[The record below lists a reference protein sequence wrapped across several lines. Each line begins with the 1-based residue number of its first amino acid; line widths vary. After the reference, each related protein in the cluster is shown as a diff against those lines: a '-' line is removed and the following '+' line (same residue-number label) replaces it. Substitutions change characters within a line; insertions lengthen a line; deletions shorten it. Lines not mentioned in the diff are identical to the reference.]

1 VVVAVVAKGPAV
13 PIAVKVAEFKAVV
26 VVNSPFPLS
35 SNVASVTDMIPA
47 VRVFAVK
54 ELLKVVAPI
63 GAVLPCSVT
72 ARRSVPG
79 PPAWMTIVFESN
91 VVWVNG
97 GVPDPEAVTVHVPS
111 AKPAAAADP
120 LPVAI
125 VVGVQPTPKQS
136 PMLIRF
142 ADAPEGHRSGLA
154 SIVAAISKFLFIVL
168 TPPNDLTCQGPCTPH
183 ARKNSILESV
193 V

>member
-1 VVVAVVAKGPAV
+1 MVVAVAASGPAP
-13 PIAVKVAEFKAVV
+13 PIAVKVAELKAVV

-54 ELLKVVAPI
+54 ELLKAVDPI

-79 PPAWMTIVFESN
+79 PPDWMTIVFESN
-91 VVWVNG
+91 VVWVKG

-111 AKPAAAADP
+111 GEPAMAADP
-120 LPVAI
+120 LPVAM
-125 VVGVQPTPKQS
+125 VVGVQPKPKQS
-136 PMLIRF
+136 PMLIKF
-142 ADAPEGHRSGLA
+142 ADAPEGHKTGLA
-154 SIVAAISKFLFIVL
+154 NIVAAIRKFLFIVL
-168 TPPNDLTCQGPCTPH
+168 TLPKVHMTLPNAFLVPKT
-183 ARKNSILESV
+183 SLL
-193 V
+193 